1 MRQHGCG
8 LRFGV
13 VQQDNSLSGPVE
25 PIDQHLQFLLRR
37 HGFPITR
44 PQIGTEHGDAARL
57 QQLKRGRCGFE
68 TGKPEEWRGRC
79 AARDTVERHLN
90 RGNTVV
96 DFLCCLVWRDPH
108 QAAVQPGMMP
118 DGVALG
124 RDPSHQAWM
133 LGSRLADQEE
143 RRAHAFMGQRRQ
155 HPLRGRRPRA
165 VIECQYHLVIPERQ
179 RLRKALKPNPRGGG
193 GIDAK
198 NPRGTERSLAWT
210 VRRLRRHRPCDQG
223 NKGSSR
229 PLHELPGADFDF
241 SALNEVD
248 DSVRDEILEELE
260 PETVAEGVREL
271 ESDDAVKLLAGLDE
285 EDQEE
290 ILEKLP
296 PLERDALERSLLYPE
311 NSAGRR
317 MQTEFIAVPP
327 DWTVGQAID
336 YMRDTPELP
345 DRFYEIYAVDSAQH
359 WQGAISL
366 DALLRAHRP
375 VPLADLIDEDRRRVS
390 VMDDQGEVAR
400 LFGKY
405 NLVAAPVVDTTNR
418 LVGVITIDD
427 VVDVIEEEADEDL
440 KALGGVTSD
449 EELSDNVWTIAKGR
463 FNWLLVNLATAFLAS
478 SVLGLFEGQ
487 LEKMV
492 ALAVLAPIVASQG
505 GNAATQT
512 MTVAVRALATREL
525 GSNNAFRVVMREGLV
540 GLVNG
545 LAFAVITGIAAV
557 AWFKIP
563 ALGVVIG
570 LVMVCNLVAGA
581 LGGILIP
588 MVLERVRADPAVA
601 SGTFVTT
608 ITDVV
613 GFFSFLGIATLWFG
627 LK

>member
-1 MRQHGCG
+1 MAKDVDVAGPAAAPVLDRMPMRDENGEI
-8 LRFGV
+8 RREF
-13 VQQDNSLSGPVE
+13 VE
-25 PIDQHLQFLLRR
+25 QIARAIHDANAPLLRE
-37 HGFPITR
+37 I
-44 PQIGTEHGDAARL
+44 
-57 QQLKRGRCGFE
+57 
-68 TGKPEEWRGRC
+68 
-79 AARDTVERHLN
+79 
-90 RGNTVV
+90 
-96 DFLCCLVWRDPH
+96 
-108 QAAVQPGMMP
+108 
-118 DGVALG
+118 VA
-124 RDPSHQAWM
+124 
-133 LGSRLADQEE
+133 E
-143 RRAHAFMGQRRQ
+143 
-155 HPLRGRRPRA
+155 
-165 VIECQYHLVIPERQ
+165 
-179 RLRKALKPNPRGGG
+179 
-193 GIDAK
+193 
-198 NPRGTERSLAWT
+198 
-210 VRRLRRHRPCDQG
+210 
-223 NKGSSR
+223 
-229 PLHELPGADFDF
+229 LHEADLGDLIEALEPEDRVNLVELTGEDFHF
-241 SALNEVD
+241 SALNEVGD
-248 DSVRDEILEELE
+248 AVREEILEELE

-271 ESDDAVKLLAGLDE
+271 ESDDAVELLEGLDE
-285 EDQEE
+285 DDKEE

-336 YMRDTPELP
+336 YMRDTRDLP
-345 DRFYEIYAVDSAQH
+345 DRFYEIYAVDENRH

-366 DALLRAHRP
+366 DALLRSRRP
-375 VPLADLIDEDRRRVS
+375 VSLSDIVDENRQRVS
-390 VMDDQGEVAR
+390 VLDDQEEVAR
-400 LFGKY
+400 MFGKY

-449 EELSDNVWTIAKGR
+449 EELSDSVWTIARGR

-478 SVLGLFEGQ
+478 SVLGLFEGELQ
-487 LEKMV
+487 KMV

-525 GSNNAFRVVMREGLV
+525 GSSNGLRVVMREGLV

-563 ALGVVIG
+563 GLGVVIG
-570 LVMVCNLVAGA
+570 LAIICNLVAGA

-588 MVLERVRADPAVA
+588 MALERVRADPAVA

-608 ITDVV
+608 VTDVV

>member
-1 MRQHGCG
+1 MTEDLDIAQPTDASVLDRLPMRDENGEIRHEFVAEVA
-8 LRFGV
+8 R
-13 VQQDNSLSGPVE
+13 DIHETNIE
-25 PIDQHLQFLLRR
+25 LLRA
-37 HGFPITR
+37 I
-44 PQIGTEHGDAARL
+44 
-57 QQLKRGRCGFE
+57 
-68 TGKPEEWRGRC
+68 
-79 AARDTVERHLN
+79 
-90 RGNTVV
+90 
-96 DFLCCLVWRDPH
+96 
-108 QAAVQPGMMP
+108 
-118 DGVALG
+118 VA
-124 RDPSHQAWM
+124 
-133 LGSRLADQEE
+133 E
-143 RRAHAFMGQRRQ
+143 
-155 HPLRGRRPRA
+155 
-165 VIECQYHLVIPERQ
+165 
-179 RLRKALKPNPRGGG
+179 
-193 GIDAK
+193 
-198 NPRGTERSLAWT
+198 
-210 VRRLRRHRPCDQG
+210 
-223 NKGSSR
+223 
-229 PLHELPGADFDF
+229 LHEADLGDLIEALEPDDRVKLVELTGADFHF

-248 DSVRDEILEELE
+248 DSVREEILEELE
-260 PETVAEGVREL
+260 SVTVAEGVREL
-271 ESDDAVKLLAGLDE
+271 ESDDAVELLEGLDE

-296 PLERDALERSLLYPE
+296 AKERDTLERSLLYPE

-317 MQTEFIAVPP
+317 MQTEFITVPP

-336 YMRDTPELP
+336 YMRETPDLP
-345 DRFYEIYAVDSAQH
+345 DRFYEIYPVDQAQH
-359 WQGAISL
+359 WLGAVAL
-366 DALLRAHRP
+366 DSLLRARRP
-375 VPLADLIDEDRRRVS
+375 VPLAELIDEDRRRVS
-390 VMDDQGEVAR
+390 VLDDQEEVAR

-405 NLVAAPVVDTTNR
+405 NLVAAPVVDTTDR

-449 EELSDNVWTIAKGR
+449 EELSDSVWTIARGR

-525 GSNNAFRVVMREGLV
+525 GSSNAFRVVIREGLV

-545 LAFAVITGIAAV
+545 IAFALITGVAAV
-557 AWFKIP
+557 AWFRIP
-563 ALGVVIG
+563 GLGVVIG
-570 LVMVCNLVAGA
+570 LAIICNLVAGA

-613 GFFSFLGIATLWFG
+613 GFFSFLSIATLWFG

>member
-1 MRQHGCG
+1 MAE
-8 LRFGV
+8 
-13 VQQDNSLSGPVE
+13 D
-25 PIDQHLQFLLRR
+25 I
-37 HGFPITR
+37 
-44 PQIGTEHGDAARL
+44 DAAQPANVSVLEHLPMR
-57 QQLKRGRCGFE
+57 
-68 TGKPEEWRGRC
+68 EEDGEIRREF
-79 AARDTVERHLN
+79 VEAVSRAIHA
-90 RGNTVV
+90 
-96 DFLCCLVWRDPH
+96 DDIPFLSALV
-108 QAAVQPGMMP
+108 A
-118 DGVALG
+118 
-124 RDPSHQAWM
+124 
-133 LGSRLADQEE
+133 E
-143 RRAHAFMGQRRQ
+143 
-155 HPLRGRRPRA
+155 
-165 VIECQYHLVIPERQ
+165 
-179 RLRKALKPNPRGGG
+179 
-193 GIDAK
+193 
-198 NPRGTERSLAWT
+198 
-210 VRRLRRHRPCDQG
+210 
-223 NKGSSR
+223 
-229 PLHELPGADFDF
+229 LHEADLGDLIAALEPDDRVSLVQLTATDFDF

-248 DSVRDEILEELE
+248 DSVREEILEELE

-271 ESDDAVKLLAGLDE
+271 ESDDAVALLEGLDE
-285 EDQEE
+285 RDQEQ
-290 ILEKLP
+290 ILERLP
-296 PLERDALERSLLYPE
+296 LTERVALERSLLYPE

-317 MQTEFIAVPP
+317 MQTEYIAVPP

-336 YMRDTPELP
+336 YMRETPNLP
-345 DRFYEIYAVDSAQH
+345 DRFYEIYAVDKEQR
-359 WQGAISL
+359 WQGAVSL
-366 DALLRAHRP
+366 DALLRSRRP
-375 VPLADLIDEDRRRVS
+375 VPLANLIDEDRRRVS
-390 VMDDQGEVAR
+390 VMDDQEEVAR

-405 NLVAAPVVDTTNR
+405 NLVAAPVVDTANR

-440 KALGGVTSD
+440 KALGGVTRR
-449 EELSDNVWTIAKGR
+449 EELSDSVWTIAKGR

-525 GSNNAFRVVMREGLV
+525 GSNNAFRVVIRESLV

-545 LAFAVITGIAAV
+545 LAFAVITGVAAV

-563 ALGVVIG
+563 GLGIVIG
-570 LVMVCNLVAGA
+570 LAIICNLVAGA

>member
-1 MRQHGCG
+1 MAEEVDVAQPAGLPELDALAMRDKDGEIRHQ
-8 LRFGV
+8 F
-13 VQQDNSLSGPVE
+13 VE
-25 PIDQHLQFLLRR
+25 QIADAIHAADAPLLRA
-37 HGFPITR
+37 I
-44 PQIGTEHGDAARL
+44 
-57 QQLKRGRCGFE
+57 
-68 TGKPEEWRGRC
+68 
-79 AARDTVERHLN
+79 
-90 RGNTVV
+90 
-96 DFLCCLVWRDPH
+96 
-108 QAAVQPGMMP
+108 
-118 DGVALG
+118 VA
-124 RDPSHQAWM
+124 
-133 LGSRLADQEE
+133 E
-143 RRAHAFMGQRRQ
+143 
-155 HPLRGRRPRA
+155 
-165 VIECQYHLVIPERQ
+165 
-179 RLRKALKPNPRGGG
+179 
-193 GIDAK
+193 
-198 NPRGTERSLAWT
+198 
-210 VRRLRRHRPCDQG
+210 
-223 NKGSSR
+223 
-229 PLHELPGADFDF
+229 LHEADLGDLIAALEPDDRVTLVELTGADFHF

-248 DSVRDEILEELE
+248 DSVREEILEELE

-271 ESDDAVKLLAGLDE
+271 ESDDAVELLEGLDE
-285 EDQEE
+285 EDQEQ

-296 PLERDALERSLLYPE
+296 PSERDALERSLLYPE

-327 DWTVGQAID
+327 DWTAGQAID
-336 YMRDTPELP
+336 YMRDTADLP
-345 DRFYEIYAVDSAQH
+345 HRFYEIYAVDHAQH
-359 WQGAISL
+359 MQGAVSL
-366 DALLRAHRP
+366 DKLLRARRP

-390 VMDDQGEVAR
+390 VMDDQEEVAR

-405 NLVAAPVVDTTNR
+405 NLVAAPVVDSANR

-449 EELSDNVWTIAKGR
+449 EELSDNVWTIARGR

-570 LVMVCNLVAGA
+570 LAMLCNLVAGA

-588 MVLERVRADPAVA
+588 MVLERVHADPAVA

-608 ITDVV
+608 VTDVV
-613 GFFSFLGIATLWFG
+613 GFFAFLGIATLWFG
-627 LK
+627 LS

>member
-1 MRQHGCG
+1 MADDVDVANSADASVLDRLPMRDEDGHVRPEFVEEISGAIDTADTAF
-8 LRFGV
+8 LRAIV
-13 VQQDNSLSGPVE
+13 AELHEADL
-25 PIDQHLQFLLRR
+25 
-37 HGFPITR
+37 
-44 PQIGTEHGDAARL
+44 GDLIA
-57 QQLKRGRCGFE
+57 
-68 TGKPEEWRGRC
+68 
-79 AARDTVERHLN
+79 
-90 RGNTVV
+90 
-96 DFLCCLVWRDPH
+96 
-108 QAAVQPGMMP
+108 
-118 DGVALG
+118 
-124 RDPSHQAWM
+124 
-133 LGSRLADQEE
+133 
-143 RRAHAFMGQRRQ
+143 
-155 HPLRGRRPRA
+155 
-165 VIECQYHLVIPERQ
+165 
-179 RLRKALKPNPRGGG
+179 ALKPDDRV
-193 GIDAK
+193 
-198 NPRGTERSLAWT
+198 SL
-210 VRRLRRHRPCDQG
+210 V
-223 NKGSSR
+223 
-229 PLHELPGADFDF
+229 ELTGADFDF

-248 DSVRDEILEELE
+248 DSVREEILEELE

-271 ESDDAVKLLAGLDE
+271 ESDDAVKLLEGLDE
-285 EDQEE
+285 QDKVE

-296 PLERDALERSLLYPE
+296 PSERDALERSLLYPE

-336 YMRDTPELP
+336 YMRDTPDLP
-345 DRFYEIYAVDSAQH
+345 DRFYEIYAVDKAQH
-359 WQGAISL
+359 WQGAVSL
-366 DALLRAHRP
+366 DALLRSRRP
-375 VPLADLIDEDRRRVS
+375 VPLADLVDEDRRRVS
-390 VMDDQGEVAR
+390 VMDDQEEVAR

-405 NLVAAPVVDTTNR
+405 NLVAAPVVDTTDR

-545 LAFAVITGIAAV
+545 LAFAIITGIAAV

-570 LVMVCNLVAGA
+570 LAMLCNLVAGA

-613 GFFSFLGIATLWFG
+613 GFFSFLGIATIADYCSGGVEHAALAAESGRTDRRTAGRAGVPARTGDGCRRAGDGFG
-627 LK
+627 GVGRNGSASGGSRASPARASDAAGIRKPARRPGRDHQELGAGQTDAARTGAGAARRDCPCPRDGVCRTRDQRIALLKGDALAMLAARSPEDIMGLICLSTRDAIR

>member
-1 MRQHGCG
+1 MAEDSEIAQPADLSVLDRLPMRAEDGEIRPEFVAAISRAIHA
-8 LRFGV
+8 V
-13 VQQDNSLSGPVE
+13 DTP
-25 PIDQHLQFLLRR
+25 FL
-37 HGFPITR
+37 
-44 PQIGTEHGDAARL
+44 
-57 QQLKRGRCGFE
+57 
-68 TGKPEEWRGRC
+68 
-79 AARDTVERHLN
+79 
-90 RGNTVV
+90 
-96 DFLCCLVWRDPH
+96 
-108 QAAVQPGMMP
+108 
-118 DGVALG
+118 
-124 RDPSHQAWM
+124 
-133 LGSRLADQEE
+133 
-143 RRAHAFMGQRRQ
+143 
-155 HPLRGRRPRA
+155 RA
-165 VIECQYHLVIPERQ
+165 VVAE
-179 RLRKALKPNPRGGG
+179 
-193 GIDAK
+193 
-198 NPRGTERSLAWT
+198 
-210 VRRLRRHRPCDQG
+210 
-223 NKGSSR
+223 
-229 PLHELPGADFDF
+229 LHEADLGDLIAALEPDDRVSLVELTGTDFDF

-248 DSVRDEILEELE
+248 DSVREEILEELE

-271 ESDDAVKLLAGLDE
+271 ESDDAVELLEGLDE

-296 PLERDALERSLLYPE
+296 PSERDALERRLEYPE

-327 DWTVGQAID
+327 EWTVGQAID
-336 YMRDTPELP
+336 YMRDTPDLP
-345 DRFYEIYAVDSAQH
+345 DRFYEIYAVDGAQH
-359 WQGAISL
+359 WQGAVSL
-366 DALLRAHRP
+366 DALLRSRRP

-390 VMDDQGEVAR
+390 VMDDQEEVAR

-405 NLVAAPVVDTTNR
+405 NLVAAPVVDTADR

-449 EELSDNVWTIAKGR
+449 EELSDSVWTIARGR

-487 LEKMV
+487 LEQMV

-525 GSNNAFRVVMREGLV
+525 GSSNAFRVVMREGLV

-557 AWFKIP
+557 AWFRIP

-570 LVMVCNLVAGA
+570 LAMLCNLVAGA